1 MTLDEF
7 LAIFGAFALIALV
20 IALICWSGY
29 AAIRKLR
36 DGIQGMQDDN
46 KHHN

>member
-20 IALICWSGY
+20 IGLICWSGY
-29 AAIRKLR
+29 AAFRKLK
-36 DGIQGMQDDN
+36 DGIKGMQDDN
-46 KHHN
+46 EHHN